1 MPANDYN
8 PEIARRDL
16 KYYIF
21 DWDDNILHMPTYI
34 HLDRRLADGTWVPHL
49 VSTALFSVIRKD
61 TVNYRPPNGNWDA
74 AFVEFRDI
82 EGSESKFLLDAK
94 NAIDRLLAGQ
104 DREPPSFNTFR
115 KTLREGRLFAIVTA
129 RGHNPQ
135 SLRKGVEMFIERILT
150 PEEKKEM
157 IRNLR
162 GYVICFDEP
171 GLNERLSDEEIL
183 KNYLDQNRYHAVTNP
198 NFIRQVKENS
208 NFDPENSESR
218 KQFAILDFLEHLF
231 RMVERMGSNRPVSVG
246 FSDDDPGNVAAVAD
260 FIRTTLRKRF
270 PGVKF
275 VVYDT
280 SDPDVDK
287 GHKLVVSGQL
297 GLFS

>member
-162 GYVICFDEP
+162 GYVICFDENRQKMDYP
-171 GLNERLSDEEIL
+171 KYYAFASARRDGVNYLHSEDEIL
-183 KNYLDQNRYHAVTNP
+183 SHYQNHLCLHGRYPAHMAIAMGDS
-198 NFIRQVKENS
+198 FYYAK
-208 NFDPENSESR
+208 FDSFEEGQAFDRFVRTR
-218 KQFAILDFLEHLF
+218 K
-231 RMVERMGSNRPVSVG
+231 
-246 FSDDDPGNVAAVAD
+246 
-260 FIRTTLRKRF
+260 
-270 PGVKF
+270 
-275 VVYDT
+275 
-280 SDPDVDK
+280 
-287 GHKLVVSGQL
+287 
-297 GLFS
+297 